1 MNELEG
7 GRPAPEI
14 GLRELKKRM
23 THESI
28 ADAALQLTVE
38 KGLDSVTIDEIA
50 RQAFVSPRTVSNYFS
65 SKEEAVVVAG
75 APAWITVVEQFGE
88 GPHTERPLAMLRD
101 ALAEFAES
109 CTEEQ
114 LRICVQSVELVG
126 RYPALRPYQTAEYD
140 KLEEAL
146 RIRVAQ
152 RTDTDVESDMYP
164 WLVAAAAVAAL
175 RSAMRLWAQRGGRS
189 GRLPFKIRDAFDLF
203 SEGLPAPSRERE
215 TSPAT

>member
-1 MNELEG
+1 MNPPEA
-7 GRPAPEI
+7 GRPAGI

-28 ADAALQLTVE
+28 ADAALQLTLE
-38 KGLDSVTIDEIA
+38 KGLDSVTIEEIA

-75 APAWITVVEQFGE
+75 ALAWRTVIEAFGD
-88 GPHTERPLAMLRD
+88 GPRTDHPLELLCERFS
-101 ALAEFAES
+101 EYVES

-114 LRICVQSVELVG
+114 LKLCVQAIELVE
-126 RYPALRPYQTAEYD
+126 RFPALRPYHSAEYD

-146 RIRVAQ
+146 RPRVAR
-152 RTDTDVESDMYP
+152 RTGTSVESDMYP

-175 RSAMRLWAQRGGRS
+175 RTATSMWAQFGGPA
-189 GRLPFKIRDAFDLF
+189 GRLPVQVRDAFNQF
-203 SEGLPAPSRERE
+203 SAGLPAPDRARHSA
-215 TSPAT
+215 PAS